1 MDTYI
6 QNYLDGL
13 EDPKQLVNKYAEIH
27 NKKINQELLKEDILN
42 CILQY
47 ISNNKNK
54 DYKLLSLYV
63 DKALRFKHTDF
74 QKTILNT

>member
-13 EDPKQLVNKYAEIH
+13 EDPKQLVNKYVEIH
-27 NKKINQELLKEDILN
+27 NKTLNKKLLKEDIVN

>member
-13 EDPKQLVNKYAEIH
+13 EDSKQLVNKYAEIH
-27 NKKINQELLKEDILN
+27 NKKIDQQLLKEDIVN
-42 CILQY
+42 CILQH

-54 DYKLLSLYV
+54 DYKLLSVYV
-63 DKALRFKHTDF
+63 DKALRFKHKDF

>member
-6 QNYLDGL
+6 QNYLDGF
-13 EDPKQLVNKYAEIH
+13 EEPEQLVNKYAEIYNKPI
-27 NKKINQELLKEDILN
+27 NKKLLKEDIVN

-54 DYKLLSLYV
+54 DYKLLSVYV
-63 DKALRFKHTDF
+63 DKALRFNHKDF

>member
-27 NKKINQELLKEDILN
+27 NKTLN
-42 CILQY
+42 
-47 ISNNKNK
+47 K
-54 DYKLLSLYV
+54 KLLTCI
-63 DKALRFKHTDF
+63 HC
-74 QKTILNT
+74 NN

>member
-27 NKKINQELLKEDILN
+27 NKKIDQQLLKEDIVN

-54 DYKLLSLYV
+54 DYALLSIYV
-63 DKALRFKHTDF
+63 DKALRFKHKDF

>member
-13 EDPKQLVNKYAEIH
+13 EDPKQLVNKYVEIH
-27 NKKINQELLKEDILN
+27 NKTLNKKLLKEDIVN

-54 DYKLLSLYV
+54 DYKLLSVYV